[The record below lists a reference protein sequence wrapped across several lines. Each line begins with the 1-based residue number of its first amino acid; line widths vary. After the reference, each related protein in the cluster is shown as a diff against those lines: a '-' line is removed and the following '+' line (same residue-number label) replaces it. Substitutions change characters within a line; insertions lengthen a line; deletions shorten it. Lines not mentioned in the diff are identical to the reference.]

1 MFNIAYSLFLKYKMS
16 KQKIKPINEQ
26 ELLSTKFSDSAKM
39 EIGDCYK
46 TLEKF
51 RPYRSPKMKIVRK
64 QNRNIDLSIII
75 PVYNAEKTIGKCLN
89 SILESKLRVTYEV
102 ICINDGSTDNSVDV
116 INTFEK
122 FNQLILVDQPN
133 KGASA
138 ARNTGL
144 ELARGRYIFFLD
156 SDDFVRKNY
165 FNGFVEDCIGN
176 NRCISVSSVGRYVS
190 DLHMTLYPIGDI
202 GINKSLRAI
211 NKKYDYCPGTPWGKM
226 YHYSLWQNV
235 CFFDGFAFE
244 DTNIFLTVWQ
254 LANEIFYYKKP
265 IYCFRTSDN
274 SLFKRQ
280 KNNYCCIDS
289 LWVVNEC
296 INLNKR
302 LNVKMNNQEFYKLL
316 LWHTGP
322 LLIGRLA
329 SIAEKNVLESAFNVV
344 ADMLE
349 NDFPELRKEKFEDNI
364 GYEMIKEGFFSRNI
378 EMWEYGCRRI

>member
-26 ELLSTKFSDSAKM
+26 ELLSTKFSDSSKM

-144 ELARGRYIFFLD
+144 ELARGRYIFF
-156 SDDFVRKNY
+156 
-165 FNGFVEDCIGN
+165 
-176 NRCISVSSVGRYVS
+176 
-190 DLHMTLYPIGDI
+190 
-202 GINKSLRAI
+202 
-211 NKKYDYCPGTPWGKM
+211 
-226 YHYSLWQNV
+226 
-235 CFFDGFAFE
+235 
-244 DTNIFLTVWQ
+244 
-254 LANEIFYYKKP
+254 
-265 IYCFRTSDN
+265 
-274 SLFKRQ
+274 
-280 KNNYCCIDS
+280 
-289 LWVVNEC
+289 
-296 INLNKR
+296 
-302 LNVKMNNQEFYKLL
+302 
-316 LWHTGP
+316 
-322 LLIGRLA
+322 
-329 SIAEKNVLESAFNVV
+329 
-344 ADMLE
+344 
-349 NDFPELRKEKFEDNI
+349 
-364 GYEMIKEGFFSRNI
+364 
-378 EMWEYGCRRI
+378 

>member
-1 MFNIAYSLFLKYKMS
+1 MS

-26 ELLSTKFSDSAKM
+26 ELLSTKFSDSSKM

-75 PVYNAEKTIGKCLN
+75 PVYNAEKTIVKCLN

-254 LANEIFYYKKP
+254 LANEIFYYKNLYIVLELVTIVCLKGR
-265 IYCFRTSDN
+265 RTIIAV
-274 SLFKRQ
+274 LIL
-280 KNNYCCIDS
+280 CG
-289 LWVVNEC
+289 
-296 INLNKR
+296 
-302 LNVKMNNQEFYKLL
+302 LL
-316 LWHTGP
+316 M
-322 LLIGRLA
+322 
-329 SIAEKNVLESAFNVV
+329 NVL
-344 ADMLE
+344 
-349 NDFPELRKEKFEDNI
+349 I
-364 GYEMIKEGFFSRNI
+364 
-378 EMWEYGCRRI
+378 